1 MYFLAAIGAGL
12 IAGAVGASPGVITYP
27 SLGGAP
33 YAVTY
38 DNRSLFINGERSLF
52 FSFGMHYTRATEAQ
66 WDDLLAKAVADGYT
80 MVRSRCIFLQG
91 KR

>member
-1 MYFLAAIGAGL
+1 MRGFPVLGAAALLASVAA
-12 IAGAVGASPGVITYP
+12 AAPGVISYP

-38 DNRSLFINGERSLF
+38 DNRSLFINGQRSLF

-80 MVRSRCIFLQG
+80 MGEKGCFREG
-91 KR
+91 Y